1 MDMIKENR
9 KVRMNLSGGIF
20 LGGLLLVCIS
30 AVLYGILGTDSIVT
44 VHDQLDGE
52 VPGYL
57 YQAKYLFRGNTI
69 PELMNAVGKEAL
81 MAPAPILILLYKLL
95 PPFGAFL
102 LGQYLVMLAG
112 YVGMVLLLRYLRV
125 PMLLASGSGLIF
137 AYLPLLPV
145 YGLSMYG
152 MPLAAWAFLKL
163 RDSQNIR
170 EWLCPCLI
178 LALYASASS
187 PVLCGFAVLFAAAVA
202 GVAMLTAGKTKFGS
216 TGKKGYLAGMLV
228 LLFVYILCNSN
239 LLVQLMNPA
248 ASFITHKE
256 ELQIAPA
263 SFWTTFLNTF
273 LHGAEHARACQEWCV
288 LLAALVLL
296 AGVFR
301 KGLRNE
307 TYVRILSL
315 VFSAALIALFCA
327 VWNWEPVI
335 AVRRALGGVFVWF
348 QLERFYWLLPAVW
361 YTILG
366 LCLGWLWELGIA
378 KKAVRWSVWGAG
390 LLIGVVTALTVL
402 YTGNWKQNVQKLVNA
417 DYPAMS
423 WKDFYA
429 EDVFSQIQ
437 DYIDQPLSEYRV
449 ASLGIFPAA
458 ALYNGFYCLD
468 GYSNNYP
475 LEYKHSFREIIEPEL
490 DKNDYIR
497 EYFDGWGNRCY
508 LLASETPG
516 YFQIEKG
523 QFYYSNYEIN
533 TAAFQKMGGDYLL
546 SAAYI
551 ENAEETGLKLLRE
564 EPFGTQDSYYQIYL
578 YGVME

>member
-1 MDMIKENR
+1 MEMKKEND
-9 KVRMNLSGGIF
+9 KVRINQSGGIF
-20 LGGLLLVCIS
+20 LAGLFLVCIS
-30 AVLYGILGTDSIVT
+30 AVLYGILGTDSVVA

-125 PMLLASGSGLIF
+125 PMLLACFSGLIF

-163 RDSQNIR
+163 KDSKNIR
-170 EWLCPCLI
+170 EWLWPCLT
-178 LALYASASS
+178 LMLYAAASS
-187 PVLCGFAVLFAAAVA
+187 PVLCGFAVLFAAAAA
-202 GVAMLTAGKTKFGS
+202 GAAMWMAGKTKFGS
-216 TGKKGYLAGMLV
+216 RGKKGYLLGML
-228 LLFVYILCNSN
+228 LLLLVYILCNSN
-239 LLVQLMNPA
+239 LLVQLLNPA
-248 ASFITHKE
+248 AFVSHKE
-256 ELQIAPA
+256 EVRLAPL
-263 SFWTTFLNTF
+263 SFFDTFRNTF
-273 LHGAEHARACQEWCV
+273 LHGAEHARAWQEWCV
-288 LLAALVLL
+288 LLAVLVLI
-296 AGVFR
+296 AGLFV
-301 KGLRNE
+301 KKLRNE
-307 TYVRILSL
+307 TYTRISILVLSA
-315 VFSAALIALFCA
+315 VLIALFYA

-335 AVRRALGGVFVWF
+335 EVRRNLGGVFVWF

-366 LCLGWLWELGIA
+366 LCLGWLWELGIT
-378 KKAVRWSVWGAG
+378 KKAVRRSLRGGG
-390 LLIGVVTALTVL
+390 LLIGVAAALTVL
-402 YTGNWKQNVQKLVNA
+402 YAGNWKQNVQKLVNA

-437 DYIDQPLSEYRV
+437 DYIDRPLSEYRV

-490 DKNDYIR
+490 AKNDYIR

-516 YFQIEKG
+516 YFKIEKG
-523 QFYYSNYEIN
+523 KFYYSNYEIN
-533 TAAFQKMGGDYLL
+533 TAAFRKMGGDYLL

-551 ENAEETGLKLLRE
+551 ENAEKTGLKLLRQ
-564 EPFGTQDSYYQIYL
+564 EPFQTQDSYYQIYL
-578 YGVME
+578 YGIME